1 MALLTRFTSRKL
13 QERAVPLG
21 PPVLVSLLFSAF
33 HNSDSVELHGNDRT
47 ICTWSNLNP
56 HPMSIIAIVGVS
68 MLALICG
75 IASGY
80 YLRRLHALGQKASL
94 ELDLKEKLLKADE
107 QALKIIEKAEAKAE
121 KLESEAK
128 ADHKER
134 EEKLKHKEERL
145 EKKEELLDERQIA
158 LDSEKESVRAKIEE
172 VKSIKARL
180 DERKDEIDHKLEEI
194 AGVTKEEAFEHVV
207 AKMQLERIQDL
218 DERLK
223 KLSREG
229 EEAYEARAQNL
240 LLAAIHRL
248 GNNMPTNV
256 MTANVELPSEDLKGK
271 VIGKEGRNV
280 RAFERATGVDVLIDD
295 TPGYIT
301 LSSFDPIRREIA
313 RIALEALLKDG
324 RIQPAK
330 IEECVDNARKEV
342 ATIVRKMGEKAC
354 YEANVPNL
362 HPELISILGRL
373 HFRTSYGQ
381 NVLWHSVE
389 MAHLAGIIATEIGAD
404 AAVARAGALLHDI
417 GKTVSHEVQGTHV
430 EIGIRIL
437 EKYNVDERVILAMR
451 AHHEEY
457 PYETP
462 ESIIVQVAD
471 AISGARPGARRDSIE
486 NYIKRL
492 SELEAIAMNLAGVDK
507 AFAISAGREIRVLV
521 NPETLNDFEASGL
534 ARTIATT
541 IEAQLRYP
549 GEIKVHVIRETRV
562 VSYAR

>member
-1 MALLTRFTSRKL
+1 MPLSVLAAVAALC
-13 QERAVPLG
+13 
-21 PPVLVSLLFSAF
+21 
-33 HNSDSVELHGNDRT
+33 
-47 ICTWSNLNP
+47 I
-56 HPMSIIAIVGVS
+56 
-68 MLALICG
+68 G

-107 QALKIIEKAEAKAE
+107 QALKIVEKAEAKAE
-121 KLESEAK
+121 KIEREAK
-128 ADHKER
+128 IELKER

-145 EKKEELLDERQIA
+145 EKKEELLDERHIA
-158 LDSEKESVRAKIEE
+158 LDSEKESTRAKIEE
-172 VKSIKARL
+172 IKSIKARI
-180 DERKDEIDHKLEEI
+180 DERKEEIDQKLEQI
-194 AGVTKEEAFEHVV
+194 AGLSREEALAQVI
-207 AKMQLERIQDL
+207 AKMEVEHASDLE
-218 DERLK
+218 ERLR

-229 EEAYEARAQNL
+229 EEAFEARAQNL

-280 RAFERATGVDVLIDD
+280 RAFERMTGVDVLIDD

-330 IEECVDNARKEV
+330 IEECVEAARKEV

-354 YEANVPNL
+354 YEAGVPNL
-362 HPELISILGRL
+362 HPDLISILGRL

-389 MAHLAGIIATEIGAD
+389 MAHLAGIIATEVGAD
-404 AAVARAGALLHDI
+404 VSVARAGALLHDI
-417 GKTVSHEVQGTHV
+417 GKTVSHEVSGTHV

-437 EKYNVDERVILAMR
+437 QKYNVDEKVILAMR

-471 AISGARPGARRDSIE
+471 SISGSRPGARRDSIE

-492 SELEAIAMNLAGVDK
+492 TELEAIATNLAGVDK
-507 AFAISAGREIRVLV
+507 AFAIAAGREIRVLV
-521 NPETLNDFEASGL
+521 NPEVLSDFEASNL